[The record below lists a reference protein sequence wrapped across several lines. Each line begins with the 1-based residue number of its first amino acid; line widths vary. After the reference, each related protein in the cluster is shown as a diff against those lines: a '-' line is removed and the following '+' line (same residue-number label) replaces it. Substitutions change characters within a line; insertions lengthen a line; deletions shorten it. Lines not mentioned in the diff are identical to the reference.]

1 MLVASDQPQLDHAHL
16 LEASPLGR
24 NAHALVLV
32 RLSRLHWLWEPVGAF
47 VTIHARWQHT
57 AQPDFSVSELQG
69 HGANIGARIA
79 PQNCR
84 VLNVFQLRSPFVRW
98 CDEVR
103 RRGPDPRSSG
113 WVPYSGPRGDR
124 QRRPRLAD
132 FCTLKFY
139 RATLER
145 EYLPERS
152 KKVPHYGPAC
162 PCLYSRSTT
171 TGPEPLRQSATAA
184 AKAAL
189 SVSRVSACLAL
200 ASASAAFE

>member
-1 MLVASDQPQLDHAHL
+1 MTTHDHRCMLVASDQPQLDHAHL

-32 RLSRLHWLWEPVGAF
+32 RLSRLHGLWEPVGAF

-69 HGANIGARIA
+69 HGADIGARIA
-79 PQNCR
+79 TQKCR
-84 VLNVFQLRSPFVRW
+84 ALKCSNYALRLSGGATEACASVRAAGSGAGHGPPAFEVFV
-98 CDEVR
+98 
-103 RRGPDPRSSG
+103 
-113 WVPYSGPRGDR
+113 
-124 QRRPRLAD
+124 
-132 FCTLKFY
+132 
-139 RATLER
+139 ATQER
-145 EYLPERS
+145 YYIPERTG
-152 KKVPHYGPAC
+152 KIAHYGPAC